1 MAKSIIQRLIDA
13 GVCTHKDVEQYM
25 DDYNE
30 QKSTDLIASQIEQ
43 PKTEYS
49 VIENGVLVKFDER
62 DLDEYG
68 NYTTP
73 DSVKKIKKYAFSK
86 ANAEKITLGESVRYI
101 EEYALWDCDAKK
113 IEIKGNVKRIGEYA
127 FHLCLYLEEIELP
140 DSLEEISKGMLDN
153 CIKLREVKLP
163 KNLKYIRSYA
173 FARCTSLTNIS
184 DLPAGL
190 QQVGIYVCV
199 HAPVESKFNYMVR
212 NHRSTAERII
222 KWI

>member
-1 MAKSIIQRLIDA
+1 MEKSIIQRLIDA
-13 GVCTHKDVEQYM
+13 GIIARKDIEQYM
-25 DDYNE
+25 NDYNK
-30 QKSTDLIASQIEQ
+30 QKSTGLIASQIEQ

-73 DSVKKIKKYAFSK
+73 DRVKKIKKYAFAK
-86 ANAEKITLGESVRYI
+86 VNAEKITLGESVKYI
-101 EEYALWDCDAKK
+101 EEFALWDCNAKK
-113 IEIKGNVKRIGEYA
+113 IEIKGNVKRIGDYA
-127 FHLCLYLEEIELP
+127 FHLCLNLEEIELP
-140 DSLEEISKGMLDN
+140 DSLEEISKSMLDN

-173 FARCTSLTNIS
+173 FARCPSLTSIS

-190 QQVGIYVCV
+190 QQVGLSVCV
-199 HAPVESKFNYMVR
+199 HAPVQDKFDNMVR
-212 NHRSTAERII
+212 NHPCTVERP
-222 KWI
+222 WMW

>member
-1 MAKSIIQRLIDA
+1 MEKSIIQRLIDA

-30 QKSTDLIASQIEQ
+30 QKSTGLIDSQIEQ
-43 PKTEYS
+43 PKKEYS
-49 VIENGVLVKFDER
+49 VIENGVLIKFDER

-73 DSVKKIKKYAFSK
+73 DRVKKIKKYAFAK
-86 ANAEKITLGESVRYI
+86 VNAEKITLGKNVGYI
-101 EEYALWDCDAKK
+101 EDYALWDCGAKK
-113 IEIKGNVKRIGEYA
+113 IVIKGNVKKIGECA

-153 CIKLREVKLP
+153 CIKLRSIKLP
-163 KNLKYIRSYA
+163 KNLKYIRNYA

-190 QQVGIYVCV
+190 QQVGLSVCV
-199 HAPVESKFNYMVR
+199 HAPVENKFDDMVR
-212 NHRSTAERII
+212 NHPCTAERTI

>member
-1 MAKSIIQRLIDA
+1 MEKSIIQRLIDA
-13 GVCTHKDVEQYM
+13 GVCTHQDIEQYM
-25 DDYNE
+25 DDYNN
-30 QKSTDLIASQIEQ
+30 QKSTGLIASQIER

-49 VIENGVLVKFDER
+49 IIENGVLVKFDER

-86 ANAEKITLGESVRYI
+86 ANAEKITLGEKVKCI
-101 EEYALWDCDAKK
+101 EDHALWDCNAKK
-113 IEIKGNVKRIGEYA
+113 IVVKGNVKRIGEYA

-153 CIKLREVKLP
+153 SIKLREVKLP

-173 FARCTSLTNIS
+173 FARCTSLTSIS

-199 HAPVESKFNYMVR
+199 HAPVKDKFDDMVR
-212 NHRSTAERII
+212 NHHCTAERLPTM
-222 KWI
+222 W